1 MGNWRGLAISTC
13 RNAKKGGQISFL
25 SEAARLQKL
34 VYAHFGSFK
43 KGQPRFVA
51 DAAGGRFC
59 SILFVKSGCVVWC
72 ACCLFFMVVAKF
84 FVEIGVIFFIFLL
97 DFRKNYIYFGKSLEN
112 A

>member
-1 MGNWRGLAISTC
+1 MAISTC

-51 DAAGGRFC
+51 DTAGECFC
-59 SILFVKSGCVVWC
+59 PILSMKSGCVVWC

-84 FVEIGVIFFIFLL
+84 FVEIGVIFFILLL
-97 DFRKNYIYFGKSLEN
+97 DFRKNYIYFGKSLKN